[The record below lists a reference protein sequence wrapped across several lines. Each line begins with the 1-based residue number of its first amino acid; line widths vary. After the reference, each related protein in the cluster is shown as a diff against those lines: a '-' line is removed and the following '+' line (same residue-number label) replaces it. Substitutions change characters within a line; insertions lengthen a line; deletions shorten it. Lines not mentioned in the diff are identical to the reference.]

1 MIRPQLAIDTAPL
14 ISWFERNPRFEP
26 AIAQALGPV
35 MDGEALAVVSTL
47 ALLEV
52 LTGAYRRGDEALA
65 RRYQDLFSSTE
76 GIAVLPV
83 DAVIA
88 TEAARLRVR
97 HRLSTADA
105 IHLATALVAGAP
117 VFLTTDRRLA
127 RVKEIDVRVLRPSPP
142 KRMKR

>member
-26 AIAQALGPV
+26 VLAEALRPV
-35 MDGEALAVVSTL
+35 LDGEALAVVSTL

-52 LTGAYRRGDEALA
+52 LTGAYQRGDAALA
-65 RRYQDLFSSTE
+65 RRYQDLFSSTA

-83 DAVIA
+83 DSVIA
-88 TEAARLRVR
+88 TEAARLRVQ

-105 IHLATALVAGAP
+105 IHIATAIVAGAP

-127 RVKEIDVRVLRPSPP
+127 RVKELDVRVLRPSLP
-142 KRMKR
+142 KKKR